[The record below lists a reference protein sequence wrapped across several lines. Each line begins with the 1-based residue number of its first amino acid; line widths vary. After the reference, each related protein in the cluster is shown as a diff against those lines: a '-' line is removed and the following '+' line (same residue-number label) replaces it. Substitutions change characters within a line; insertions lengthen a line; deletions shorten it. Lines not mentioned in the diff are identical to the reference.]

1 MAKPKPQPKPVPPA
15 DLPPDPTGFVG
26 GIGPDPDN
34 DVALREEMAEARAAF
49 EARQERREGRRYR
62 SYLDSLGN
70 PTIGKGHRI
79 VGDELKHWPLNAA
92 EDQLTDA
99 QVDALYQDDLQRTG
113 RALAAALPWMYE
125 PAGSE
130 NLLLDP
136 PRFYVLM
143 DMAFNM
149 GIGWAPK
156 THGPDDRGKGLLSFV
171 NFLACLKRGDPHMAS
186 IELDTHH
193 AAYWR
198 SQVGMGRVD
207 ELQAIIDQPFGETEE
222 QRRAR
227 LTSAERMTEKRAATS
242 RYKREA

>member
-1 MAKPKPQPKPVPPA
+1 MAKPKPQPKPTPPA

-149 GIGWAPK
+149 GIG
-156 THGPDDRGKGLLSFV
+156 GLLTFV
-171 NFLACLKRGDPHMAS
+171 NFLACLKRGDYHMAAQ
-186 IELDTHH
+186 ELDTHH
-193 AAYWR
+193 AAHWR
-198 SQVGMGRVD
+198 SQIGDPRVD
-207 ELQAIIDQPFGETEE
+207 ELQEIVDKPYVEETVE
-222 QRRAR
+222 QRKAR
-227 LTSAERMTEKRAATS
+227 LRSMSEQEQKRAVAAEKRSKARSMYVRT
-242 RYKREA
+242 KEE